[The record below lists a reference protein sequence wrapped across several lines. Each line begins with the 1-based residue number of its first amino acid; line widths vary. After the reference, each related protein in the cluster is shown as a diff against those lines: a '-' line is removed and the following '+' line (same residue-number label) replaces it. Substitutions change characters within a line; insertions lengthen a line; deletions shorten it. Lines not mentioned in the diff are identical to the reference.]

1 MFLVQVDESID
12 YGTSTPLTGKTNS
25 NYFDE
30 FIFKLSLLYFN
41 AISLDGSFM
50 VNGKLTPFN
59 CKTGSS

>member
-30 FIFKLSLLYFN
+30 FIFKYALSN
-41 AISLDGSFM
+41 
-50 VNGKLTPFN
+50 K
-59 CKTGSS
+59 SSNK